1 MNFKLLSLIIL
12 TVIFLYNLLLEV
24 LHYRSSQNPIPE
36 NVKDIYD
43 EETYRRWLAYHGE
56 KSRMSIIST
65 ITSYAINAAIICFD
79 FYAAV
84 VGGIT
89 NVYLQTI
96 VVLAVFNVVDLI
108 ASIVFSY
115 IDTMVIDEKYGF
127 NKTTV
132 KTFCIDRV
140 KEFLISAVLI
150 IGLMCLFAWIHQSLG
165 DWILVLFSGILMA
178 ILLLVMVLYPMLSRV
193 FNKFTPLEDGELK
206 DKLTALL
213 EKYGY
218 TIKGIQIMNAS
229 ERTTRSNA
237 YFSGMGK
244 TKTIV
249 LYDNL
254 VNTMTPD
261 EICAVFAHEMGH
273 GLHKDTVKNSFRSFL
288 LVVVLVVLAWLTVR
302 YPEIYLDFGF
312 AGVNYGFALILL
324 MTVESAFVAPVL
336 NLWTNAS
343 SRKAEYRADA
353 QAVRDGYGEA
363 LIVALKKLS
372 RENFANLAPSKLLV
386 KLEYSHPTLSQRI
399 DAIEAQCKKAGM
411 R

>member
-12 TVIFLYNLLLEV
+12 TIIFLYNLLLNI
-24 LHYRSSQNPIPE
+24 LHYRSSRNPIPE

-43 EETYRRWLAYHGE
+43 EETYLRWLAYHGE
-56 KSRMSIIST
+56 KSRTSIISSV
-65 ITSYAINAAIICFD
+65 TSYVINFAIIYFD
-79 FYAAV
+79 FYAGLVAGV
-84 VGGIT
+84 A

-96 VVLAVFNVVDLI
+96 IVLAVFNVVDLI
-108 ASIVFSY
+108 ASVVFSY

-127 NKTTV
+127 NKTTI
-132 KTFCIDRV
+132 KTFCIDRL

-150 IGLMCLFAWIHQSLG
+150 IGLMCLFTWIHQSLG

-178 ILLLVMVLYPMLSRV
+178 IVLVVMVLYPMLSKA
-193 FNKFTPLEDGELK
+193 FNKFTPLEEGELK

-213 EKYGY
+213 GKYGY
-218 TIKGIQIMNAS
+218 TIKGIQVMNAS

-237 YFSGMGK
+237 YFSGAGK

-273 GLHKDTVKNSFRSFL
+273 GLHKDTLKNSFKSFL
-288 LVVVLVVLAWLTVR
+288 MVVVLVILAWLTVR

-312 AGVNYGFALILL
+312 SGVNYGYALILL
-324 MTVESAFVAPVL
+324 LTVEFALVSPL
-336 NLWTNAS
+336 LGLWTNAS

-353 QAVRDGYGEA
+353 QAVKDGNG
-363 LIVALKKLS
+363 
-372 RENFANLAPSKLLV
+372 
-386 KLEYSHPTLSQRI
+386 
-399 DAIEAQCKKAGM
+399 
-411 R
+411 